1 MSAAEQADRIRERF
15 GHDAAQVIAIRA
27 VELAEA
33 IERTA
38 PERKPRL
45 RRLHR
50 DAVRVLDALEGQP

>member
-1 MSAAEQADRIRERF
+1 MTATEQADRIRARF
-15 GHDAAQVIAIRA
+15 GHDAGQVIALRA

-45 RRLHR
+45 RRQYREVL
-50 DAVRVLDALEGQP
+50 RVLANLEGQP